1 MIINLINIVTCDY
14 PLPVPR
20 EYSEKLDATNWG
32 SVLFFTSSICFSD
45 LYRYSISQSGLFYL
59 EYDGVKDQ
67 VKQIDYTGELNLES
81 VVEKGNLDYEIFV
94 KVLFF
99 KGELK
104 EIYFEKIDVKD
115 NSERLIAL
123 TKGEESFHKN
133 LARHSKRWYSLK
145 VTCLQV
151 LSLVP
156 FSLRMIL
163 SAAKMIIDYLN
174 RLLYK
179 VEKWMK

>member
-1 MIINLINIVTCDY
+1 MIINLVNIVTCDY

-20 EYSEKLDATNWG
+20 EYLEKLDATNWS
-32 SVLFFTSSICFSD
+32 SVIFFTSSICSSEFC
-45 LYRYSISQSGLFYL
+45 RYSISQSGLFYL

-81 VVEKGNLDYEIFV
+81 VVERGNLDYEIFV
-94 KVLFF
+94 KALLF

-104 EIYFEKIDVKD
+104 EIYFEKIDVKE
-115 NSERLIAL
+115 NSERLAVL
-123 TKGEESFHKN
+123 AESRESFRKN
-133 LARHSKRWYSLK
+133 LASHSNRWYPLRT
-145 VTCLQV
+145 TCLQV

-163 SAAKMIIDYLN
+163 SAANMIIGYLN

-179 VEKWMK
+179 VEKWMT